1 MCYVFLILANVS
13 VIYLAELF
21 IYALVGLQS
30 GVDVSIGGNRL
41 VFVIVAD
48 DVTYALGVDG
58 QAGCKVNGIERAVR
72 LVLTDVLIFK
82 RVQFILNSLVGLQGG
97 VDIGI
102 RRHRLV
108 FVVVADNIAYAFG
121 VDE

>member
-1 MCYVFLILANVS
+1 MCYVFLILADVF

-21 IYALVGLQS
+21 VYALVGLQ
-30 GVDVSIGGNRL
+30 GRIYVSVRGNRL

-48 DVTYALGVDG
+48 DIADTFAVDG
-58 QAGCKVNGIERAVR
+58 QAGHEVNGIEGAVR
-72 LVLTDVLIFK
+72 LVLTYIFVFK
-82 RVQFILNSLVGLQGG
+82 RFQFILNSLVGLQGG

>member
-1 MCYVFLILANVS
+1 MCYVFLILADVS

-21 IYALVGLQS
+21 VNSLVGLQS

-48 DVTYALGVDG
+48 NIVYTLAVDG
-58 QAGCKVNGIERAVR
+58 QAGHEVNGIERAVR
-72 LVLTDVLIFK
+72 LVLTDVLVFK